1 MSQNKKQ
8 KQESTSNEILVQE
21 NLVSPEQEK
30 LENTALKEIYQE
42 QGGTKED
49 FTKLEKAPGVW
60 HVITVWV
67 IALLVVSVGS
77 WFVWVYVIKNSQVNF
92 NSVKLLPDG
101 KFESGVSV
109 ALEGNAQVASGEE
122 TRFTVV
128 YTNNENVLVRD
139 LELVLRYS
147 DQFIFLRSAPD
158 QPVNSYNTIW
168 KVGSLEPGET
178 KKLEIIGQVIGSV
191 GEKKELQAT
200 LSYTPLNFHS
210 RFSKKAQFETEIK
223 NSVIVMTVDAPSSF
237 IDGQEVSYIVKYI
250 NTSSADMQGI
260 VVRLV
265 PPQGLGIIS
274 KTPEPS
280 RENDWEQG
288 VLTPSQE
295 GVITIK
301 GTVAGKRDQALEFVA
316 QVGIVENDQF
326 IIQAQVSHIATFV
339 TPDVDLQLSQT
350 STSDVLQFGGE
361 LAYTVVLTNHSD
373 IVLKDGILRVVIEDE
388 EGIIDSDSFR
398 FPRSTPSMK
407 KAQGSLT
414 LTWTK
419 EELSQLE
426 TFNTNDGAAMSFSV
440 NILDVP
446 LDATI
451 TEFKVTAQAR
461 LEAQSPD
468 IQAPLK
474 YTSELQEAVITAP
487 QPQQGDDRAI

>member
-1 MSQNKKQ
+1 M
-8 KQESTSNEILVQE
+8 
-21 NLVSPEQEK
+21 
-30 LENTALKEIYQE
+30 
-42 QGGTKED
+42 
-49 FTKLEKAPGVW
+49 
-60 HVITVWV
+60 
-67 IALLVVSVGS
+67 
-77 WFVWVYVIKNSQVNF
+77 
-92 NSVKLLPDG
+92 
-101 KFESGVSV
+101 
-109 ALEGNAQVASGEE
+109 
-122 TRFTVV
+122 
-128 YTNNENVLVRD
+128 
-139 LELVLRYS
+139 
-147 DQFIFLRSAPD
+147 
-158 QPVNSYNTIW
+158 NSYNTIW